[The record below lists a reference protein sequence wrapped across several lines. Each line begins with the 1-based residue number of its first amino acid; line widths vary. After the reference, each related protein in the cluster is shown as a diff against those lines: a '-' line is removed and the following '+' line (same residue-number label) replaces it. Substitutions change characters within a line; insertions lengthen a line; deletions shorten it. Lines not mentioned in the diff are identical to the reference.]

1 MNIQVMYN
9 KLLEKVEQ
17 NMYQLLEKVEQNMLF
32 NKKNNSIVSINEH
45 QQLWIYYYEA
55 CKFRKN
61 KQVLE

>member
-17 NMYQLLEKVEQNMLF
+17 NMYF
-32 NKKNNSIVSINEH
+32 NKKNNSIISINER
-45 QQLWIYYYEA
+45 QQLWIYYYKA